1 MPGLCLLIAASP
13 AGGQD
18 APALQPDGPPLVL
31 ELTGNLR
38 LGDVVTRVLLQNPE
52 LQSFFH
58 EVRAREAA
66 AIQAGL
72 LPNPHLSF
80 QAEDAAGTGQLGGF
94 DRSELTL
101 QLSQILELGG
111 KRRAREHSAL
121 LLRDLGQWDYERTQ
135 WAVLTRAAQSF
146 ADVLAAQEEVA
157 LNLEMVHLAEITLNV
172 VSERVRSG
180 KVSPLEE
187 TRARI
192 NLSNTRMEKDRAQ
205 RNLEIARI
213 GLVATWGSD
222 APEFGKAVGDF
233 YRAPEPVAYDELKKN
248 LDRNPEIARW
258 SAERTHRQS
267 LLALEES
274 RAVPDLQVHGGYR
287 RIEETNDNALV
298 FGFSVPLQLF
308 DRNQG
313 AIEEARSRLNRME
326 AEKKSVETR
335 IHTDFDRAYQELHLA
350 FRQVTLLESEILPG
364 AQTSFE
370 AISEGYRYGKFGLL
384 DVLDSQRTF
393 FEGKKRYLHALADYH
408 KSLAEVERLSG
419 SLILGEEARP

>member
-1 MPGLCLLIAASP
+1 
-13 AGGQD
+13 
-18 APALQPDGPPLVL
+18 
-31 ELTGNLR
+31 
-38 LGDVVTRVLLQNPE
+38 
-52 LQSFFH
+52 
-58 EVRAREAA
+58 
-66 AIQAGL
+66 
-72 LPNPHLSF
+72 
-80 QAEDAAGTGQLGGF
+80 
-94 DRSELTL
+94 L

-157 LNLEMVHLAEITLNV
+157 LNLEMVHLAEKTLNV